1 MKKSM
6 LTLALVTGLSGCSTT
21 TVPPD
26 KSSSLYYTAL
36 YNAQAKPVSSVLL
49 EPKLLNADV
58 ILVGELHTHPGV
70 HLFQAELF
78 EQLSKSNKRTTLYN
92 FYTRLF

>member
-1 MKKSM
+1 MKKSI

-26 KSSSLYYTAL
+26 NSSSLYYTAL

-49 EPKLLNADV
+49 EP
-58 ILVGELHTHPGV
+58 T
-70 HLFQAELF
+70 
-78 EQLSKSNKRTTLYN
+78 LSKCRCGFSG
-92 FYTRLF
+92 